1 MGTNDLQPHSKAWY
15 DKKILLIILFF
26 VLPPLGI
33 YGVLKHKTDTWKKIL
48 YIIPSAFLIL
58 FFVVGIV
65 GSSLMDSYKTG
76 LDYYNKKDYVRA
88 YEFLQMVKPDN
99 KNYNDAIT
107 KISEIK
113 PIVDSINTA
122 KENEQLAK
130 KQSKENE
137 KTEKNYHKEISDSP
151 ALEFP
156 ANQQNFLKVIED
168 YKVKYDDAPNELKKS
183 AVRTERGNKIKE
195 ALGNTHNFSSWV
207 GIVEQMQTTSKGK
220 AIFTIEIEGTGIK
233 MGTINNEFSDLFDN
247 TLIEQSNPLYNAIA
261 ELQKGDKVIVSGS
274 FLNSSARDYVEEYSM
289 TEAGSMKT
297 PDFLVRF
304 TNVQKK

>member
-1 MGTNDLQPHSKAWY
+1 MELQKPQQKQWY
-15 DKKILLIILFF
+15 DNKLLLIILFF
-26 VLPPLGI
+26 LFPPLGI
-33 YGVLKHKTDTWKKIL
+33 YGMVKHKTKTWKKVL
-48 YIIPSAFLIL
+48 YILPSALFIFFLTIGIIGS
-58 FFVVGIV
+58 FFI
-65 GSSLMDSYKTG
+65 DSYKNG
-76 LDYYNKKDYVRA
+76 LDYYNKKDYERA
-88 YEFLQMVKPDN
+88 YKYFKMVKPDD
-99 KNYNDAIT
+99 KNYSDAIT

-137 KTEKNYHKEISDSP
+137 KTEKNYHKEISDNP

-156 ANQQNFLKVIED
+156 PNQQNFLKVIED
-168 YKVKYDDAPNELKKS
+168 YKIRYDDASNELKKS
-183 AVRTERGNKIKE
+183 AVRTERGNRIKE
-195 ALGNTHNFSSWV
+195 ALGNTHNFSNWV
-207 GIVEQMQTTSKGK
+207 GVVEQMQTTSKGK
-220 AIFTIEIEGTGIK
+220 AIFTIEIEDTGVK

-274 FLNSSARDYVEEYSM
+274 FLNSSGSDYVKEYSI
-289 TEAGSMKT
+289 TESGSMKN